1 VSRVRLLL
9 AAGTAGSAL
18 LALGA
23 AGVGALPPGNPV
35 GRALGLDALRTSLSG
50 LALGLCVAGLLV
62 LAAAWWGARSLGPRE
77 LLAAAGLWALPL
89 LLAPP
94 LLSRDL
100 YVYAGQAALAGGG
113 LDPYAVGPSA
123 LPGQIADSVD
133 PVWGET
139 PSPYGPLYLGL
150 AGLVVRAA
158 GDDPAG
164 AALGLRLL
172 AVLGVVLMAWGLLRL
187 TRVTG
192 VPAGQAVW
200 LGIANPLV
208 LLHLVGGGHND
219 ALMLG
224 LLVAGMA
231 AALTVEAPW
240 RLVAGAALVTLAVL
254 VKVPAVVG
262 LVFLPLTVPG
272 GWVAR
277 ARAAGIVALTALA
290 TAVVVSVGS
299 GLGWGWLGTLGGV
312 GEVRSLFSPATGLG
326 TALPGGD
333 ATLDVTLAGGLVVA
347 ALVAAALWF
356 RAPRAGV
363 VLSLGLVLLTVSLL
377 LPVVQPWYLLW
388 GVVVLAAAVGPRAG
402 TALAVAGL
410 VLCLLVAPSGRSV
423 VRPPLYG
430 VPTLLAVAAGALVL
444 RRTEPEPEPVGSGQA
459 VRAPSA

>member
-1 VSRVRLLL
+1 MSRVRLLL

-18 LALGA
+18 IALGA

-35 GRALGLDALRTSLSG
+35 GRALGLEALRTSLSG
-50 LALGLCVAGLLV
+50 VALGLCVVGLLV
-62 LAAAWWGARSLGPRE
+62 LGTAWWAARSLEPRQ
-77 LLAAAGLWALPL
+77 LLAASALWSLPL
-89 LLAPP
+89 LVAPP

-113 LDPYAVGPSA
+113 LDPYDVGPSA

-139 PSPYGPLYLGL
+139 RSPYGPLYLGL
-150 AGLVVRAA
+150 AGLVVRVT
-158 GDDPAG
+158 GDDPAR

-172 AVLGVVLMAWGLLRL
+172 AVLGVLLMAWGVLRL

-192 VPAGQAVW
+192 VPAAQAVW

-224 LLVAGMA
+224 LLVAGLA
-231 AALTVEAPW
+231 VALTLGTPW
-240 RLVAGAALVTLAVL
+240 RLVAATVLVTFAVL

-262 LVFLPLTVPG
+262 LAFLPLTVPG
-272 GWVAR
+272 GWPDR
-277 ARAAGIVALTALA
+277 ARAAGVVAVTALLTA
-290 TAVVVSVGS
+290 VGVSLGS

-312 GEVRSLFSPATGLG
+312 GEVRSLFSPVTGLG
-326 TALPGGD
+326 TALPGGE
-333 ATLDVTLAGGLVVA
+333 ATLEVTLAAGLLVA
-347 ALVAAALWF
+347 ALVGAVLWLRAL
-356 RAPRAGV
+356 RSGV
-363 VLSLGLVLLTVSLL
+363 VLSLGLVLLTASLL

-388 GVVVLAAAVGPRAG
+388 GVGVLAAAVGARAA
-402 TALAVAGL
+402 TALAVASL

-423 VRPPLYG
+423 IRPPLYG
-430 VPTLLAVAAGALVL
+430 LPTALAVAAGALAL
-444 RRTEPEPEPVGSGQA
+444 RRTQPEPVDDAGRA
-459 VRAPSA
+459 VRTPPA